1 MIERICDWIWGPK
14 LSIDDPL
21 FGNLVTQRIKGRGR
35 PVGDPPEYAW
45 IANPLRNPWA
55 ELDQVI
61 IHGDVNGPNDS
72 HRNGW
77 TKLLSKS
84 DEFQAVL
91 AKKLFENYEWNKQ
104 HLIAGC
110 IESYGDDDLSRFKHW
125 PHYENAK
132 DIYDRNRVDW
142 WLDIYCD
149 ERLEFYISTDW
160 DEEHNFRVY
169 VQDGKLVDA
178 GQD

>member
-1 MIERICDWIWGPK
+1 MNRSRENLPVTISADWRSPIISATIYLKGRTSRLNYRGRYPGFICQMIERICDWIWGPK

-61 IHGDVNGPNDS
+61 IHGDVNGPNAS

-104 HLIAGC
+104 HLIAGS
-110 IESYGDDDLSRFKHW
+110 I
-125 PHYENAK
+125 
-132 DIYDRNRVDW
+132 
-142 WLDIYCD
+142 
-149 ERLEFYISTDW
+149 
-160 DEEHNFRVY
+160 
-169 VQDGKLVDA
+169 
-178 GQD
+178 